1 MAVGNWIVTV
11 KCQHCNT
18 VYQMEKFNKV
28 SVGQTTTPNPGLKC
42 PGCQR
47 STPAQIVAVAK
58 E

>member
-1 MAVGNWIVTV
+1 MAVGNYIVTV
-11 KCQHCNT
+11 KCQHCGT

-28 SVGQTTTPNPGLKC
+28 SAGQATCPNPGMKC

-47 STPAQIVAVAK
+47 NTPANIIAVTK